1 MCVGGGGG
9 WKGVAIVVVLC
20 VYMCRFG
27 LTFFIMHSVAC
38 VCVCVCLVRNATI
51 FFVVVFPRKGKIKP
65 PPNASEV
72 TSFPSILFEFI
83 LFHDVRLA
91 NGWNWDC
98 GWGREEAGKLFYLLI
113 S

>member
-27 LTFFIMHSVAC
+27 LTFFIMHSVA
-38 VCVCVCLVRNATI
+38 CVCVCLVRNATI